1 MLQSYKPSLA
11 LIQQALEEDGAF
23 SDITTLSTVP
33 AENWS
38 RGRILARKPGVIA
51 GLAIAADAFRF
62 FDERVRVELLVQ
74 DGAVVQA
81 NEDLILLEGPARAL
95 LSVERTA
102 LNFIGRLSG
111 IATLTAHC
119 VQAIE
124 GTHTRIIDT
133 RKTTPGLRLLEK
145 EAVRLGGGQNH
156 RFGLNDGV
164 LIKDNHI
171 KAAGG
176 ITQAVTATRHMVPHL
191 LKIEVECE
199 THDEVRQALAAGAE
213 VLLLDN
219 MDVEMMRQAV
229 AIIRQEAP
237 HVLIEASGDIGTNT
251 ERLLLVA
258 QTGVDFISLGA
269 LTHSAPNFNIS
280 LEFDS

>member
-38 RGRILARKPGVIA
+38 RGRILARKSGVIA

-81 NEDLILLEGPARAL
+81 NEDLILLEGPARSL

-176 ITQAVTATRHMVPHL
+176 ITQAVAATRHMVPHL

-219 MDVEMMRQAV
+219 MNVEMMRQAV
-229 AIIRQEAP
+229 AMIRQEAP

>member
-1 MLQSYKPSLA
+1 MLQSYKPALA

-33 AENWS
+33 AESWS

-51 GLAIAADAFRF
+51 GLTLAADAFRF

-81 NEDLILLEGPARAL
+81 NEDLILLEGPARSL

-124 GTHTRIIDT
+124 GTHARIIDT

-176 ITQAVTATRHMVPHL
+176 ITQAVAATRRMVPHL

-237 HVLIEASGDIGTNT
+237 QVLIEASGDIGTNT